1 MRREVSARFGRSD
14 PARVTYLMIWMTF
27 NSLSREF
34 HISLKNQLYTMDV
47 ALGMDL
53 CVNIQLI
60 GNVLDGIGNL
70 LRDCGL
76 GLENVKVQLGN
87 AKAEA

>member
-1 MRREVSARFGRSD
+1 
-14 PARVTYLMIWMTF
+14 MTF

-34 HISLKNQLYTMDV
+34 HISLKKQLYTMDV

-60 GNVLDGIGNL
+60 GNETYYSIAAADAPLAVILSNGDQVTINYHPGEGPIL
-70 LRDCGL
+70 SAIDVTLR
-76 GLENVKVQLGN
+76 
-87 AKAEA
+87 

>member
-1 MRREVSARFGRSD
+1 
-14 PARVTYLMIWMTF
+14 MTF

-34 HISLKNQLYTMDV
+34 HIALKKQLYTMDV

>member
-1 MRREVSARFGRSD
+1 
-14 PARVTYLMIWMTF
+14 
-27 NSLSREF
+27 
-34 HISLKNQLYTMDV
+34 
-47 ALGMDL
+47 MDL

>member
-1 MRREVSARFGRSD
+1 
-14 PARVTYLMIWMTF
+14 MIWMTF

-34 HISLKNQLYTMDV
+34 HISLKNQRYTMDV

-53 CVNIQLI
+53 RVNIQRI

-70 LRDCGL
+70 LRDCEL
-76 GLENVKVQLGN
+76 RLENVKVQLGN

>member
-1 MRREVSARFGRSD
+1 
-14 PARVTYLMIWMTF
+14 MIWMSLSF

-34 HISLKNQLYTMDV
+34 HISLKNQLHYDV

-53 CVNIQLI
+53 FGNIQRI
-60 GNVLDGIGNL
+60 DNALDGIGNL
-70 LRDCGL
+70 LRDCEL
-76 GLENVKVQLGN
+76 RLENAKAQLAN

>member
-1 MRREVSARFGRSD
+1 
-14 PARVTYLMIWMTF
+14 MTF

-34 HISLKNQLYTMDV
+34 HISLKKQLYTMDV

-53 CVNIQLI
+53 FGNIQRI
-60 GNVLDGIGNL
+60 DNALDGIGNL
-70 LRDCGL
+70 LRDCEL
-76 GLENVKVQLGN
+76 RLENAKAQLAN

>member
-1 MRREVSARFGRSD
+1 
-14 PARVTYLMIWMTF
+14 MIWMTF

-53 CVNIQLI
+53 RVNIQRI

-70 LRDCGL
+70 LRDCEL
-76 GLENVKVQLGN
+76 RLENVKVQLGN